1 MVTHLATVSSD
12 LHSHVE
18 SGFLLVPSLFHE
30 EDFLSHYM
38 SYSFVGKEHLTG
50 WECLPSEKASYK
62 ISAAIFV
69 SVPLYIMFLRPQL
82 LLSGF
87 RGTD

>member
-1 MVTHLATVSSD
+1 
-12 LHSHVE
+12 
-18 SGFLLVPSLFHE
+18 
-30 EDFLSHYM
+30 M